1 MFNEHDKASRQ
12 QPGNRVRPPTR
23 ALLSRISV
31 ELRTFLPKGLPP
43 SYVENNHLMDTE
55 VVTLGILDLGALII
69 SFQLLIDE
77 VCILM
82 HFSILTDCCP
92 EIL

>member
-1 MFNEHDKASRQ
+1 
-12 QPGNRVRPPTR
+12 
-23 ALLSRISV
+23 
-31 ELRTFLPKGLPP
+31 
-43 SYVENNHLMDTE
+43 MDTE